1 MGFVDLHRR
10 AQRMAC
16 TLEAGFEDVVGIFT
30 GKLYKMDSGR
40 HAAGKAVP
48 ELLGAFHIK
57 IAHLLGLVIRH
68 IVWMTILVSWA
79 LLSASC
85 RGGEVSYTDEVQP
98 DDDTAILVLRTG
110 LLDQTRVSDRVNDAV
125 DNPVE
130 YMYTLR
136 IVILHENGTVEHNMY
151 IDFGEI
157 PQTECYRIFKVTRNE
172 TKKIYLIANE
182 ENASTDLHEQ
192 LETLTTGNTTFASIV
207 DNFVFIPDYKNPIP
221 MSSVYDVPV
230 KAENLVEREFYLVR
244 AATKFAFRFTNKRKS
259 KVSIDAI
266 HISDIAGATYL
277 IPHKR
282 EPLFMSFDDESLYW
296 INWLKKVADE
306 SQQSP
311 DDVELA
317 DKRGWIQAYD
327 IPSETSHQ
335 EVTVNGPLE
344 VPSMTGD
351 QPGKAVFPV
360 FYLPESKKLKAGSA
374 TYGEQEYTLKL
385 DMSENGKELSFT
397 KTFPNLK
404 ALFRNTHVLVD
415 ITFTEKDEVKVQV
428 VPYAEVILEPEFGL
442 KPETKN

>member
-1 MGFVDLHRR
+1 MKEIL
-10 AQRMAC
+10 
-16 TLEAGFEDVVGIFT
+16 
-30 GKLYKMDSGR
+30 
-40 HAAGKAVP
+40 
-48 ELLGAFHIK
+48 
-57 IAHLLGLVIRH
+57 RH

-110 LLDQTRVSDRVNDAV
+110 LLDQTRASDRVNDAV

-317 DKRGWIQAYD
+317 DRRGWIQAYD

-351 QPGKAVFPV
+351 QPSKAVFPV

>member
-1 MGFVDLHRR
+1 MKEIL
-10 AQRMAC
+10 
-16 TLEAGFEDVVGIFT
+16 
-30 GKLYKMDSGR
+30 
-40 HAAGKAVP
+40 
-48 ELLGAFHIK
+48 
-57 IAHLLGLVIRH
+57 RH

-85 RGGEVSYTDEVQP
+85 RGGEVSYTDEIQS

-110 LLDQTRVSDRVNDAV
+110 LLDQTRASDRVNDAV
-125 DNPVE
+125 DNSVE

-182 ENASTDLHEQ
+182 ENVSTDFHEQ

>member
-1 MGFVDLHRR
+1 MKEIL
-10 AQRMAC
+10 
-16 TLEAGFEDVVGIFT
+16 
-30 GKLYKMDSGR
+30 
-40 HAAGKAVP
+40 
-48 ELLGAFHIK
+48 
-57 IAHLLGLVIRH
+57 RH

-335 EVTVNGPLE
+335 EVTINGPLE

>member
-1 MGFVDLHRR
+1 MKEIL
-10 AQRMAC
+10 
-16 TLEAGFEDVVGIFT
+16 
-30 GKLYKMDSGR
+30 
-40 HAAGKAVP
+40 
-48 ELLGAFHIK
+48 
-57 IAHLLGLVIRH
+57 RH

-110 LLDQTRVSDRVNDAV
+110 LLDQTRASDRVNDAV

-282 EPLFMSFDDESLYW
+282 EPLFMTFDDESLYW

-306 SQQSP
+306 SQKSP

-317 DKRGWIQAYD
+317 DRRGWIQAYD

>member
-1 MGFVDLHRR
+1 MKEIL
-10 AQRMAC
+10 
-16 TLEAGFEDVVGIFT
+16 
-30 GKLYKMDSGR
+30 
-40 HAAGKAVP
+40 
-48 ELLGAFHIK
+48 
-57 IAHLLGLVIRH
+57 RH

-110 LLDQTRVSDRVNDAV
+110 LLDQTRASDRVNDAV

-192 LETLTTGNTTFASIV
+192 LEALTTGNTTFASIV

-317 DKRGWIQAYD
+317 DRRGWIQAYD

>member
-1 MGFVDLHRR
+1 MKEIL
-10 AQRMAC
+10 
-16 TLEAGFEDVVGIFT
+16 
-30 GKLYKMDSGR
+30 
-40 HAAGKAVP
+40 
-48 ELLGAFHIK
+48 
-57 IAHLLGLVIRH
+57 RH

-306 SQQSP
+306 SQKSP

-317 DKRGWIQAYD
+317 DRRGWIQAYD

>member
-1 MGFVDLHRR
+1 MKEIL
-10 AQRMAC
+10 
-16 TLEAGFEDVVGIFT
+16 
-30 GKLYKMDSGR
+30 
-40 HAAGKAVP
+40 
-48 ELLGAFHIK
+48 
-57 IAHLLGLVIRH
+57 RH

-85 RGGEVSYTDEVQP
+85 RGGEVSYTDEIQS

>member
-1 MGFVDLHRR
+1 MKEIL
-10 AQRMAC
+10 
-16 TLEAGFEDVVGIFT
+16 
-30 GKLYKMDSGR
+30 
-40 HAAGKAVP
+40 
-48 ELLGAFHIK
+48 
-57 IAHLLGLVIRH
+57 RH

-125 DNPVE
+125 DNSVE

-335 EVTVNGPLE
+335 EVTVNGPLK

>member
-1 MGFVDLHRR
+1 MKEIL
-10 AQRMAC
+10 
-16 TLEAGFEDVVGIFT
+16 
-30 GKLYKMDSGR
+30 
-40 HAAGKAVP
+40 
-48 ELLGAFHIK
+48 
-57 IAHLLGLVIRH
+57 RH

-85 RGGEVSYTDEVQP
+85 RGGEVSYTDEIQP

-110 LLDQTRVSDRVNDAV
+110 LLDQTRASDRVNDAV
-125 DNPVE
+125 NNPVE

-385 DMSENGKELSFT
+385 DMYENGKELSFT

>member
-1 MGFVDLHRR
+1 MKEIL
-10 AQRMAC
+10 
-16 TLEAGFEDVVGIFT
+16 
-30 GKLYKMDSGR
+30 
-40 HAAGKAVP
+40 
-48 ELLGAFHIK
+48 
-57 IAHLLGLVIRH
+57 RH

-110 LLDQTRVSDRVNDAV
+110 LLEQTRASDRVNDAV

-397 KTFPNLK
+397 KTFPNLE

>member
-1 MGFVDLHRR
+1 MKEIL
-10 AQRMAC
+10 
-16 TLEAGFEDVVGIFT
+16 
-30 GKLYKMDSGR
+30 
-40 HAAGKAVP
+40 
-48 ELLGAFHIK
+48 
-57 IAHLLGLVIRH
+57 RH

-327 IPSETSHQ
+327 IPSETSYQ

>member
-1 MGFVDLHRR
+1 MKEIL
-10 AQRMAC
+10 
-16 TLEAGFEDVVGIFT
+16 
-30 GKLYKMDSGR
+30 
-40 HAAGKAVP
+40 
-48 ELLGAFHIK
+48 
-57 IAHLLGLVIRH
+57 RH

-125 DNPVE
+125 DNSVE

-397 KTFPNLK
+397 KTFPNLE

>member
-1 MGFVDLHRR
+1 MKEIL
-10 AQRMAC
+10 
-16 TLEAGFEDVVGIFT
+16 
-30 GKLYKMDSGR
+30 
-40 HAAGKAVP
+40 
-48 ELLGAFHIK
+48 
-57 IAHLLGLVIRH
+57 RH

-85 RGGEVSYTDEVQP
+85 RGGEVSYTDEIQS

-125 DNPVE
+125 DNSVE

-182 ENASTDLHEQ
+182 ENASIDLHEQ

-221 MSSVYDVPV
+221 MSSVYDFPV

-397 KTFPNLK
+397 KTFPNLE

>member
-1 MGFVDLHRR
+1 MKEIL
-10 AQRMAC
+10 
-16 TLEAGFEDVVGIFT
+16 
-30 GKLYKMDSGR
+30 
-40 HAAGKAVP
+40 
-48 ELLGAFHIK
+48 
-57 IAHLLGLVIRH
+57 RH

-351 QPGKAVFPV
+351 QPGKVVFPV

>member
-1 MGFVDLHRR
+1 MKEIL
-10 AQRMAC
+10 
-16 TLEAGFEDVVGIFT
+16 
-30 GKLYKMDSGR
+30 
-40 HAAGKAVP
+40 
-48 ELLGAFHIK
+48 
-57 IAHLLGLVIRH
+57 RH

-85 RGGEVSYTDEVQP
+85 RGGEVSYTDEIQS

-110 LLDQTRVSDRVNDAV
+110 LLDQTRASDRVNDAV
-125 DNPVE
+125 DNSVE

-157 PQTECYRIFKVTRNE
+157 PQAECYRIFKVTRNE

-317 DKRGWIQAYD
+317 DRRGWIQAYD

>member
-1 MGFVDLHRR
+1 LKKEEKGMKEIL
-10 AQRMAC
+10 
-16 TLEAGFEDVVGIFT
+16 
-30 GKLYKMDSGR
+30 
-40 HAAGKAVP
+40 
-48 ELLGAFHIK
+48 
-57 IAHLLGLVIRH
+57 RH

-110 LLDQTRVSDRVNDAV
+110 LLDQTRASDRVNDAV

-317 DKRGWIQAYD
+317 DRRGWIQAYD

>member
-1 MGFVDLHRR
+1 MKEIL
-10 AQRMAC
+10 
-16 TLEAGFEDVVGIFT
+16 
-30 GKLYKMDSGR
+30 
-40 HAAGKAVP
+40 
-48 ELLGAFHIK
+48 
-57 IAHLLGLVIRH
+57 RH

-98 DDDTAILVLRTG
+98 EDDTAILVLRTG
-110 LLDQTRVSDRVNDAV
+110 LLDQTRASDRVNDAV

>member
-1 MGFVDLHRR
+1 MKEIL
-10 AQRMAC
+10 
-16 TLEAGFEDVVGIFT
+16 
-30 GKLYKMDSGR
+30 
-40 HAAGKAVP
+40 
-48 ELLGAFHIK
+48 
-57 IAHLLGLVIRH
+57 RH

-110 LLDQTRVSDRVNDAV
+110 LLDQTRASDRVNDAV

-397 KTFPNLK
+397 KTFPNLE

-428 VPYAEVILEPEFGL
+428 VPYAELILEPEFGL

>member
-1 MGFVDLHRR
+1 MKEIL
-10 AQRMAC
+10 
-16 TLEAGFEDVVGIFT
+16 
-30 GKLYKMDSGR
+30 
-40 HAAGKAVP
+40 
-48 ELLGAFHIK
+48 
-57 IAHLLGLVIRH
+57 RH

-85 RGGEVSYTDEVQP
+85 RGGEVSYTNEIQS

-110 LLDQTRVSDRVNDAV
+110 LLDQTRASDRVNDAV
-125 DNPVE
+125 DNSVE

-221 MSSVYDVPV
+221 MSSVYDFPV

-282 EPLFMSFDDESLYW
+282 EPLFVSFDDESLYW

>member
-1 MGFVDLHRR
+1 MKEIL
-10 AQRMAC
+10 
-16 TLEAGFEDVVGIFT
+16 
-30 GKLYKMDSGR
+30 
-40 HAAGKAVP
+40 
-48 ELLGAFHIK
+48 
-57 IAHLLGLVIRH
+57 RH

-157 PQTECYRIFKVTRNE
+157 PQTECDRIFKVTRNE

-266 HISDIAGATYL
+266 HTSDIAGATYL

>member
-1 MGFVDLHRR
+1 MKEIL
-10 AQRMAC
+10 
-16 TLEAGFEDVVGIFT
+16 
-30 GKLYKMDSGR
+30 
-40 HAAGKAVP
+40 
-48 ELLGAFHIK
+48 
-57 IAHLLGLVIRH
+57 RH

-136 IVILHENGTVEHNMY
+136 IVILHENGNVEHNMY

-266 HISDIAGATYL
+266 HTSDIAGATYL

>member
-1 MGFVDLHRR
+1 MKEIL
-10 AQRMAC
+10 
-16 TLEAGFEDVVGIFT
+16 
-30 GKLYKMDSGR
+30 
-40 HAAGKAVP
+40 
-48 ELLGAFHIK
+48 
-57 IAHLLGLVIRH
+57 RH

-125 DNPVE
+125 DNSVE

-360 FYLPESKKLKAGSA
+360 FYLPESKKLKAGSV

>member
-1 MGFVDLHRR
+1 MKEIL
-10 AQRMAC
+10 
-16 TLEAGFEDVVGIFT
+16 
-30 GKLYKMDSGR
+30 
-40 HAAGKAVP
+40 
-48 ELLGAFHIK
+48 
-57 IAHLLGLVIRH
+57 RH

-110 LLDQTRVSDRVNDAV
+110 LLDQTRASDRVNDAV

-136 IVILHENGTVEHNMY
+136 IVILHENGTVEHKMY

-207 DNFVFIPDYKNPIP
+207 DNFVFIPDYKNSIP
-221 MSSVYDVPV
+221 MSSVYDVPD

-317 DKRGWIQAYD
+317 DRRGWIQAYD

>member
-1 MGFVDLHRR
+1 MKEIL
-10 AQRMAC
+10 
-16 TLEAGFEDVVGIFT
+16 
-30 GKLYKMDSGR
+30 
-40 HAAGKAVP
+40 
-48 ELLGAFHIK
+48 
-57 IAHLLGLVIRH
+57 RH

-125 DNPVE
+125 DNSVE

-182 ENASTDLHEQ
+182 ENVSTDLHEQ

-374 TYGEQEYTLKL
+374 TYSEQEYTLKL

>member
-1 MGFVDLHRR
+1 MKEIL
-10 AQRMAC
+10 
-16 TLEAGFEDVVGIFT
+16 
-30 GKLYKMDSGR
+30 
-40 HAAGKAVP
+40 
-48 ELLGAFHIK
+48 
-57 IAHLLGLVIRH
+57 RH

-85 RGGEVSYTDEVQP
+85 RGGEVSYTDEIQS

-110 LLDQTRVSDRVNDAV
+110 LLDQTRASDRVNDAV
-125 DNPVE
+125 DNSVE

-415 ITFTEKDEVKVQV
+415 IPFSEKDEVKVQV

>member
-1 MGFVDLHRR
+1 MKEIL
-10 AQRMAC
+10 
-16 TLEAGFEDVVGIFT
+16 
-30 GKLYKMDSGR
+30 
-40 HAAGKAVP
+40 
-48 ELLGAFHIK
+48 
-57 IAHLLGLVIRH
+57 RH

-360 FYLPESKKLKAGSA
+360 FYLPESKKLRARSA

>member
-1 MGFVDLHRR
+1 MKEIL
-10 AQRMAC
+10 
-16 TLEAGFEDVVGIFT
+16 
-30 GKLYKMDSGR
+30 
-40 HAAGKAVP
+40 
-48 ELLGAFHIK
+48 
-57 IAHLLGLVIRH
+57 RH

-221 MSSVYDVPV
+221 MSSVYDVPA

-266 HISDIAGATYL
+266 HTSDIAGATYL

>member
-1 MGFVDLHRR
+1 MKEIL
-10 AQRMAC
+10 
-16 TLEAGFEDVVGIFT
+16 
-30 GKLYKMDSGR
+30 
-40 HAAGKAVP
+40 
-48 ELLGAFHIK
+48 
-57 IAHLLGLVIRH
+57 RH

-296 INWLKKVADE
+296 INWLKKVAEE

-311 DDVELA
+311 EDVELA

>member
-1 MGFVDLHRR
+1 MKEIL
-10 AQRMAC
+10 
-16 TLEAGFEDVVGIFT
+16 
-30 GKLYKMDSGR
+30 
-40 HAAGKAVP
+40 
-48 ELLGAFHIK
+48 
-57 IAHLLGLVIRH
+57 RH

-110 LLDQTRVSDRVNDAV
+110 LLDQTRASDRVNDAV
-125 DNPVE
+125 DNSVE

-397 KTFPNLK
+397 KTFPNLE

>member
-1 MGFVDLHRR
+1 MKEIL
-10 AQRMAC
+10 
-16 TLEAGFEDVVGIFT
+16 
-30 GKLYKMDSGR
+30 
-40 HAAGKAVP
+40 
-48 ELLGAFHIK
+48 
-57 IAHLLGLVIRH
+57 RH

-85 RGGEVSYTDEVQP
+85 RGGEVSYTDEIRS

-110 LLDQTRVSDRVNDAV
+110 LLDQTRASDRVNDAV
-125 DNPVE
+125 DNSVE

-182 ENASTDLHEQ
+182 ENVSTDLHEQ
-192 LETLTTGNTTFASIV
+192 LETLTTGNTTFASMV

-317 DKRGWIQAYD
+317 DKRVWIQAYD

>member
-1 MGFVDLHRR
+1 MKEIL
-10 AQRMAC
+10 
-16 TLEAGFEDVVGIFT
+16 
-30 GKLYKMDSGR
+30 
-40 HAAGKAVP
+40 
-48 ELLGAFHIK
+48 
-57 IAHLLGLVIRH
+57 RH

-85 RGGEVSYTDEVQP
+85 RGGEVSYTDEIQS

-110 LLDQTRVSDRVNDAV
+110 LLDQTRASDRVNDAV
-125 DNPVE
+125 DNSVE

-182 ENASTDLHEQ
+182 ENVSTDLHEQ

-397 KTFPNLK
+397 KTFPDLK

>member
-1 MGFVDLHRR
+1 MKEIL
-10 AQRMAC
+10 
-16 TLEAGFEDVVGIFT
+16 
-30 GKLYKMDSGR
+30 
-40 HAAGKAVP
+40 
-48 ELLGAFHIK
+48 
-57 IAHLLGLVIRH
+57 RH

-110 LLDQTRVSDRVNDAV
+110 LLDQTRASDRVNDAV

-157 PQTECYRIFKVTRNE
+157 PQTECYRIFKVTRTE

-397 KTFPNLK
+397 KTFPNLE

>member
-1 MGFVDLHRR
+1 MKEIL
-10 AQRMAC
+10 
-16 TLEAGFEDVVGIFT
+16 
-30 GKLYKMDSGR
+30 
-40 HAAGKAVP
+40 
-48 ELLGAFHIK
+48 
-57 IAHLLGLVIRH
+57 RH

-125 DNPVE
+125 DNSVE

-182 ENASTDLHEQ
+182 ENVSTDLHEQ

-397 KTFPNLK
+397 KTFPNLE

>member
-1 MGFVDLHRR
+1 MKEIL
-10 AQRMAC
+10 
-16 TLEAGFEDVVGIFT
+16 
-30 GKLYKMDSGR
+30 
-40 HAAGKAVP
+40 
-48 ELLGAFHIK
+48 
-57 IAHLLGLVIRH
+57 RH

-110 LLDQTRVSDRVNDAV
+110 LLDQTRASDRVNDAV

-397 KTFPNLK
+397 KTFPNLE

-428 VPYAEVILEPEFGL
+428 VPYAGVILSRSLEL
-442 KPETKN
+442 KPETNN

>member
-1 MGFVDLHRR
+1 MKEIL
-10 AQRMAC
+10 
-16 TLEAGFEDVVGIFT
+16 
-30 GKLYKMDSGR
+30 
-40 HAAGKAVP
+40 
-48 ELLGAFHIK
+48 
-57 IAHLLGLVIRH
+57 RH

-110 LLDQTRVSDRVNDAV
+110 LLDQTRASDRVNDAV

-172 TKKIYLIANE
+172 TKKIYLIVNE

>member
-1 MGFVDLHRR
+1 MKE
-10 AQRMAC
+10 
-16 TLEAGFEDVVGIFT
+16 TL
-30 GKLYKMDSGR
+30 
-40 HAAGKAVP
+40 
-48 ELLGAFHIK
+48 
-57 IAHLLGLVIRH
+57 RH

-182 ENASTDLHEQ
+182 ENVSTDLHEQ

>member
-1 MGFVDLHRR
+1 MKEIL
-10 AQRMAC
+10 
-16 TLEAGFEDVVGIFT
+16 
-30 GKLYKMDSGR
+30 
-40 HAAGKAVP
+40 
-48 ELLGAFHIK
+48 
-57 IAHLLGLVIRH
+57 RH

-110 LLDQTRVSDRVNDAV
+110 LLDQTRASDRVNVAV

-397 KTFPNLK
+397 KTFPNLE

>member
-1 MGFVDLHRR
+1 MKEIL
-10 AQRMAC
+10 
-16 TLEAGFEDVVGIFT
+16 
-30 GKLYKMDSGR
+30 
-40 HAAGKAVP
+40 
-48 ELLGAFHIK
+48 
-57 IAHLLGLVIRH
+57 RH

-85 RGGEVSYTDEVQP
+85 RGGDVSYTDEVQP

-110 LLDQTRVSDRVNDAV
+110 LLDQTRASDRVNDAV

-397 KTFPNLK
+397 KTFPNLE

>member
-1 MGFVDLHRR
+1 MKEIL
-10 AQRMAC
+10 
-16 TLEAGFEDVVGIFT
+16 
-30 GKLYKMDSGR
+30 
-40 HAAGKAVP
+40 
-48 ELLGAFHIK
+48 
-57 IAHLLGLVIRH
+57 RH

-85 RGGEVSYTDEVQP
+85 RGGEVSYTDEIQS

-110 LLDQTRVSDRVNDAV
+110 LLDQTRASDRVNDAV
-125 DNPVE
+125 DNSVE

-182 ENASTDLHEQ
+182 KNASTDLHEQ

-244 AATKFAFRFTNKRKS
+244 AVTKFAFRFTNKRKS

-397 KTFPNLK
+397 KTFPNLE

>member
-1 MGFVDLHRR
+1 MKEIL
-10 AQRMAC
+10 
-16 TLEAGFEDVVGIFT
+16 
-30 GKLYKMDSGR
+30 
-40 HAAGKAVP
+40 
-48 ELLGAFHIK
+48 
-57 IAHLLGLVIRH
+57 RH

-85 RGGEVSYTDEVQP
+85 RGGEVSYTNEIQS

-110 LLDQTRVSDRVNDAV
+110 LLDQTRASDRVNDAV
-125 DNPVE
+125 DNSVE

-221 MSSVYDVPV
+221 MSSVYDFPV